1 LACFLF
7 YVILG
12 LLWMAGLW
20 AYRRGCFDRLKLRR
34 KSAASATGDP
44 LPVHRTDKPSD
55 GGKAPAKSRVKSI
68 DVFRGSESFN
78 FLLNTLMT
86 CWGRI
91 NFT

>member
-7 YVILG
+7 YVILA

-55 GGKAPAKSRVKSI
+55 DGKAPAKTRVKSI
-68 DVFRGSESFN
+68 DVFRGSGSFKY
-78 FLLNTLMT
+78 FFKALK
-86 CWGRI
+86 
-91 NFT
+91 